1 MMSAAL
7 IVTAGFCFI
16 LEYFNAA
23 NIISNTISVTTSF
36 AAVYLTFR
44 RSPYYALGY
53 AANGVCREMGTA
65 REHDKN

>member
-23 NIISNTISVTTSF
+23 NIISSTISVTTSF

-65 REHDKN
+65 REHDKK